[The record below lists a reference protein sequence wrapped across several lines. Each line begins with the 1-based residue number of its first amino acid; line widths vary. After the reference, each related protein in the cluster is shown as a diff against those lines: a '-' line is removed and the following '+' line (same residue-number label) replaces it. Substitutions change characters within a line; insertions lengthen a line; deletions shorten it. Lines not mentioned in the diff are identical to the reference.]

1 MAAEKKDC
9 PYTNL
14 TATTSTNQMESGFDM
29 LTRKVAGINFFL
41 GNSSWDDDT
50 TNVPNLVTKV

>member
-29 LTRKVAGINFFL
+29 LTRKVAGIIFFFEETAAGMTIL
-41 GNSSWDDDT
+41 QMF
-50 TNVPNLVTKV
+50 